1 MKDLFGNQKPIE
13 IETDEWWFNG
23 RIIQK
28 QNDFRLPK
36 WISFNDEEDNDSLEI
51 HANKRDAITYALN
64 NPCHKPANLPQDYIG
79 GFVCE

>member
-28 QNDFRLPK
+28 QNDFRLCK
-36 WISFNDEEDNDSLEI
+36 WIYFYDKADNYSLEI
-51 HANKRDAITYALN
+51 HANKREANTYALN
-64 NPCHKPANLPQDYIG
+64 YPCHNPENLPHNYIG
-79 GFVCE
+79 EIH

>member
-23 RIIQK
+23 RIIRR

-36 WISFNDEEDNDSLEI
+36 WISFNDDNGNCSLEI
-51 HANKRDAITYALN
+51 HANKRNAITYALS
-64 NPCHKPANLPQDYIG
+64 NPCINPENLPHDYIG
-79 GFVCE
+79 GLH